1 VISCSALL
9 APLRYN
15 CGWMTGFKYLDT
27 LVPVLVV
34 VSVKAAASSCLTIAV
49 FPRSFQ
55 AMFSPTA
62 LCRGIVSHLS
72 LAAHAW

>member
-1 VISCSALL
+1 VISCSTLL

-34 VSVKAAASSCLTIAV
+34 VSVMAAPLLVDYCSGSAIGLGDASPICTLVRARQS
-49 FPRSFQ
+49 SF
-55 AMFSPTA
+55 
-62 LCRGIVSHLS
+62 LGG
-72 LAAHAW
+72 AW